1 MSTITDKMLSSI
13 MTYASA
19 QKRAAALPILNAV
32 AAAYNISNQR
42 RLAAWLATLAVES
55 GELKY
60 QEEIASGA
68 AYEGRRNLGN
78 TQKGDGVR
86 FKGRGRIQIT
96 GRDNYQSYTDY
107 LRKSPHLPF
116 IDFMQNPKALANEP
130 YATDSAGWFFAIKI
144 HANPLADKGLFLN
157 TQVKVN
163 GRNKKTGLPNHWPQR
178 NAYYKR
184 GLTVLGANFKLD
196 PAQTSPANQGSYP
209 APDIKVPDETPA
221 RPIAEIPVK
230 APAETPVKVVPAKVP
245 AKAPAKAPA
254 KPRLLKI
261 GDKGPDVKAM
271 QNRLIHYKYLAP
283 NGDDGKFGPAT
294 EASVK
299 RLQKAHKITVDG
311 KVGPVTRKILFD

>member
-1 MSTITDKMLSSI
+1 MSTITDKILSSI
-13 MTYASA
+13 MTHASPA
-19 QKRAAALPILNAV
+19 KRAAALPVLNAV
-32 AAAYNISNQR
+32 AAAYYISNQK

-68 AYEGRRNLGN
+68 AYEGRRDLGN
-78 TQKGDGVR
+78 TQKGDGRR

-96 GRDNYQSYTDY
+96 GRYNYQSYTDY
-107 LRKSPHLPF
+107 LKQHKHLPF
-116 IDFMQNPKALANEP
+116 IDFIQNPTALANEP

-144 HANPLADKGLFLN
+144 NANPLADKGLFLN

-163 GRNKKTGLPNHWPQR
+163 GRNKKTGLPNHWPVR

-184 GLTVLGANFKLD
+184 GLTVLPAGFKLD
-196 PAQTSPANQGSYP
+196 ASPGALES
-209 APDIKVPDETPA
+209 V
-221 RPIAEIPVK
+221 AEPVAEAPVK
-230 APAETPVKVVPAKVP
+230 AP
-245 AKAPAKAPA
+245 AKAPAKAPVKA
-254 KPRLLKI
+254 PAKAVTKAPAKAPVKAASKPRVLKI

-271 QNRLIHYKYLAP
+271 QGRLIHYKYLALK
-283 NGDDGKFGPAT
+283 GDDGKFGPAT

>member
-1 MSTITDKMLSSI
+1 MLSSI
-13 MTYASA
+13 MTHASPA
-19 QKRAAALPILNAV
+19 KRAAALPVLNAV
-32 AAAYNISNQR
+32 AAAYNISNQK

-68 AYEGRRNLGN
+68 AYEGRKNLGN
-78 TQKGDGVR
+78 TQKGDGRR

-107 LRKSPHLPF
+107 LKRHKHLPF
-116 IDFMQNPKALANEP
+116 IDFIQNPTALANEP

-144 HANPLADKGLFLN
+144 NANPLADKGLFLN

-163 GRNKKTGLPNHWPQR
+163 GRNKKTGLPNHWPVR

-184 GLTVLGANFKLD
+184 GLAVLPAAFKLD
-196 PAQTSPANQGSYP
+196 AGPASYT
-209 APDIKVPDETPA
+209 ALESIPD
-221 RPIAEIPVK
+221 PVGEV
-230 APAETPVKVVPAKVP
+230 PAEVP
-245 AKAPAKAPA
+245 AKAPAKAPVKAPAKAPAKAPVKAPAKASA
-254 KPRLLKI
+254 KPVVLKM

-271 QNRLIHYKYLAP
+271 QERLIHYKYLAP
-283 NGDDGKFGPAT
+283 KSDDGKFGPAT

-299 RLQKAHKITVDG
+299 RLQTAHKITVDG

>member
-1 MSTITDKMLSSI
+1 MSTITDKILSSI
-13 MTYASA
+13 MTHASPA
-19 QKRAAALPILNAV
+19 KRAAALPVLNAV
-32 AAAYNISNQR
+32 AAAYNISNQK

-68 AYEGRRNLGN
+68 AYEGRKNLGN
-78 TQKGDGVR
+78 TQKGDGRR

-96 GRDNYQSYTDY
+96 GRYNYQSYTDY
-107 LRKSPHLPF
+107 LKGHKHLPF
-116 IDFMQNPKALANEP
+116 IDFIQNPTALANEP

-144 HANPLADKGLFLN
+144 NANPLADKGLFLN

-163 GRNKKTGLPNHWPQR
+163 GRNKKTGLPNHWPVR

-184 GLTVLGANFKLD
+184 GLAVLPAGFRLD
-196 PAQTSPANQGSYP
+196 DSSTSYTESAPEPVAEAPVEVPAKAAT
-209 APDIKVPDETPA
+209 ETPA
-221 RPIAEIPVK
+221 KP
-230 APAETPVKVVPAKVP
+230 P
-245 AKAPAKAPA
+245 AKAPAKTPAKSAA
-254 KPRLLKI
+254 KPRVLKI

-271 QNRLIHYKYLAP
+271 QERLIHYKYLAP
-283 NGDDGKFGPAT
+283 KGDDGKFGPAT

-299 RLQKAHKITVDG
+299 RLQTAHKITVDG

>member
-1 MSTITDKMLSSI
+1 MSTITDKILSCI
-13 MTYASA
+13 MTHASPA
-19 QKRAAALPILNAV
+19 KRAAALPILNKV

-42 RLAAWLATLAVES
+42 RIAAWLATLAVES

-68 AYEGRRNLGN
+68 AYEGRRDLGN
-78 TQKGDGVR
+78 TQKGDGRR

-96 GRDNYQSYTDY
+96 GRFNYQSYTDY
-107 LRKSPHLPF
+107 LKRHQHLPF
-116 IDFMQNPKALANEP
+116 IDFIQNPAALANEP

-144 HANPLADKGLFLN
+144 NANPLADKGLFLN

-163 GRNKKTGLPNHWPQR
+163 GRNKKTGLPNHWPVR

-184 GLTVLGANFKLD
+184 GLTVLPAGFKLD
-196 PAQTSPANQGSYP
+196 AATTTYTELEPASDS
-209 APDIKVPDETPA
+209 
-221 RPIAEIPVK
+221 IA
-230 APAETPVKVVPAKVP
+230 AEPTADVPAKSPTEAP
-245 AKAPAKAPA
+245 AKPPAKAAPRKAPAKTPAKASA
-254 KPRLLKI
+254 KPRVLKT

-271 QNRLIHYKYLAP
+271 QQRLIHYKYLAAG
-283 NGDDGKFGPAT
+283 GDDGKFGPAT